1 MGFEATNEFA
11 RKGAETILACRN
23 MDKANKASDRI
34 KKKIPDAKTVIMQP
48 DFRLVVFPL
57 LYRFLTPKD
66 DET

>member
-1 MGFEATNEFA
+1 
-11 RKGAETILACRN
+11 